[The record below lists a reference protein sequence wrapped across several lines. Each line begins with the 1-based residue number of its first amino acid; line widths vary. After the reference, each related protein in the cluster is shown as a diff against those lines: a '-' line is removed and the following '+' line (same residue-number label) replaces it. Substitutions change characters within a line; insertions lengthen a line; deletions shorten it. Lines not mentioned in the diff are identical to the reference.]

1 MVLEIQ
7 CHVWALG
14 CFCYNGNVVGHEISW
29 KNSSHLEMFLKNYFN
44 DNSEAS
50 GKIWRPAIPK
60 HTKAYPEGII
70 GRKSDCLTSKKW
82 TKKVSEL
89 RVFDRNLFLYF
100 AQFDPVPPQ
109 IVKKWNLRW
118 EHLATFTSEILEFQL
133 FRLLY
138 KIWARFLDVFNGWI
152 WAQDS
157 WSFQCMHPSK
167 HSINIVWS
175 MCFKYTNWF
184 FPFLFVVFS
193 FFLIPN
199 INNNKKKNPDENGI
213 TFDKRDMRE
222 YLSVHATTL
231 KVL

>member
-1 MVLEIQ
+1 METSDSQAYKGVSRRDNREEERLPYLEKMNEKSQ
-7 CHVWALG
+7 RTESFRSKHVFV
-14 CFCYNGNVVGHEISW
+14 FCPIWSC
-29 KNSSHLEMFLKNYFN
+29 SSPN
-44 DNSEAS
+44 
-50 GKIWRPAIPK
+50 
-60 HTKAYPEGII
+60 
-70 GRKSDCLTSKKW
+70 RKKLN
-82 TKKVSEL
+82 
-89 RVFDRNLFLYF
+89 FG
-100 AQFDPVPPQ
+100 
-109 IVKKWNLRW
+109 W

-133 FRLLY
+133 FRLFH
-138 KIWARFLDVFNGWI
+138 KFWARFLDVFNGWI